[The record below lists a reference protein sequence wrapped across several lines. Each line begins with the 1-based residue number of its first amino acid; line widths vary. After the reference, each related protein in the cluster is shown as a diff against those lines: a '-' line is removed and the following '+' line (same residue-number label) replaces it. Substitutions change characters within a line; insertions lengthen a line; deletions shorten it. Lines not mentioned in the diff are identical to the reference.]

1 MSNKT
6 PVVDNKD
13 NNTAVEVKEEKI
25 PLKADKIKEL
35 LSAKE
40 VALKEGKKV
49 EAKKIRRALRKLGFY
64 SSKHIL
70 LGGKITEKPEEG
82 EEAVEVE
89 AEDTEA

>member
-1 MSNKT
+1 MTAKT

-13 NNTAVEVKEEKI
+13 NNTAVEVKEAVI
-25 PLKADKIKEL
+25 PLKSDKIKEL

-40 VALKEGKKV
+40 VALKAGKKV

-70 LGGKITEKPEEG
+70 LGGKITEKLEEG
-82 EEAVEVE
+82 EEVE
-89 AEDTEA
+89 AEATEEDI